1 MYDKLKKK
9 KEKKEMLKVNVQV
22 DLFLINFS
30 DGKTS
35 QISSFGIKAIP
46 RTIEKV

>member
-1 MYDKLKKK
+1 
-9 KEKKEMLKVNVQV
+9 MLKVNVQV

-35 QISSFGIKAIP
+35 QISSFGIQAIP
-46 RTIEKV
+46 WTTEKVFLKKEGSCAYSL

>member
-1 MYDKLKKK
+1 
-9 KEKKEMLKVNVQV
+9 MLKVNVQV

-35 QISSFGIKAIP
+35 QISSFGIQAIP
-46 RTIEKV
+46 RTTEKVF